1 MGKLIYFLSNKIYLL
16 IDNLSSYL
24 LKFQFADVGLLA
36 RYRTVQKKVFSG
48 FKYLKVAGAF
58 EAFPLDFIRVI
69 TPPSPIQCPMDPSYI
84 GNTNQVL
91 TNQ

>member
-1 MGKLIYFLSNKIYLL
+1 MDKLIYFLSNKIYLP
-16 IDNLSSYL
+16 IGNLSSYL

-48 FKYLKVAGAF
+48 FKDLKVAGAF
-58 EAFPLDFIRVI
+58 ETFPLDSIRVI
-69 TPPSPIQCPMDPSYI
+69 TLSSPIQCPVDPSYI

-91 TNQ
+91 ANQ